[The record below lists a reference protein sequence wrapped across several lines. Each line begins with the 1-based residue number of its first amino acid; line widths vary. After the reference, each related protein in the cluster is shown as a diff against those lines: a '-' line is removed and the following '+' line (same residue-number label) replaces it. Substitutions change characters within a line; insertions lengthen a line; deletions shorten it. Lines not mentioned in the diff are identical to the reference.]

1 MATQIIT
8 CSIPLELGTFLDEN
22 PEISPSKVLQEQLFN
37 IRNNQAKMN
46 ERIKAF
52 EIRNGRLSA
61 RLEKVLRWVEGLN
74 VSIPEDV
81 LD

>member
-1 MATQIIT
+1 MGTHIIS
-8 CSIPLELGTFLDEN
+8 CSIPRELEQFLDEN

-37 IRNNQAKMN
+37 IRNNEAKMN

-52 EIRNGRLSA
+52 EIRNGRLSSK
-61 RLEKVLRWVEGLN
+61 LDKVLRWVETLN
-74 VSIPEDV
+74 VPIPEDV